1 MLDEEGS
8 LLSLQHREVFL
19 ITVVNAYG
27 ILAGHQTLKIV
38 FPQLLLNMTQGS
50 RYGWGQGVTWST
62 QKESQESPTTFVLPH
77 TQQANSGINGQPK
90 CAERY
95 NTIFF
100 ILKMEGNSDECG
112 NIRHSQKHQFFM
124 ILVV

>member
-1 MLDEEGS
+1 MLEEEGS

-50 RYGWGQGVTWST
+50 RYGWGRGSHGVL
-62 QKESQESPTTFVLPH
+62 KRRAKESPTTFVLPH
-77 TQQANSGINGQPK
+77 TQ
-90 CAERY
+90 
-95 NTIFF
+95 
-100 ILKMEGNSDECG
+100 
-112 NIRHSQKHQFFM
+112 
-124 ILVV
+124 